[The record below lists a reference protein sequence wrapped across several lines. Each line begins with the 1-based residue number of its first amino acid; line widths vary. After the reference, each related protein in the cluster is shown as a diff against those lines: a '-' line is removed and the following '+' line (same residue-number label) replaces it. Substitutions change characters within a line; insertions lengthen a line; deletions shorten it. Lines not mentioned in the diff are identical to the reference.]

1 MKALKIL
8 LALLVSGLTPVSFAG
23 TGSGTIN
30 QIYVHSPNSGY
41 SSAVEGLVFFT
52 TAQHLSPPPC
62 SGVQWAFSL
71 DNVRGRMMYALLLSA
86 KAQGKSVTVYGDGTC
101 TDWSD
106 RERPYYLLL
115 E

>member
-1 MKALKIL
+1 MNALKT
-8 LALLVSGLTPVSFAG
+8 LLVLLMLGLTSLSFAG

-30 QIYVHSPNSGY
+30 QIYVHSPNGAY
-41 SSAVEGLVFFT
+41 SSSTQGLVFFT
-52 TAQHLSPPPC
+52 TAQHINLPGC
-62 SGVQWAFSL
+62 SGIQWAFSL
-71 DNVRGRMMYALLLSA
+71 DTVRGRMWYALLLSA

-101 TDWSD
+101 GDWSD